1 MISSCIKWGLDGEI
15 ITRPIYQ
22 LYIIQLTSW
31 EYILSQLFEG
41 VMLLPHG
48 PFKVGLI
55 IKTFEGAYLSLQPGG
70 DKNLMCP
77 CDTKAER
84 TPDKRKERSTY

>member
-1 MISSCIKWGLDGEI
+1 
-15 ITRPIYQ
+15 
-22 LYIIQLTSW
+22 
-31 EYILSQLFEG
+31 
-41 VMLLPHG
+41 MLLPHG

-55 IKTFEGAYLSLQPGG
+55 IKTFEGAYLSLQPGR

-84 TPDKRKERSTY
+84 TPDNRKERSTY